1 MPRAIVEDSSRLALR
16 VRPEDKAV
24 LMRAVALERTDMT
37 NFVLRHA
44 LDAARRVIE
53 EAEHIMLSERDSL
66 RVLDALENP
75 PAPNDKLLAAARNLP
90 KQQ

>member
-37 NFVLRHA
+37 NFVLRH
-44 LDAARRVIE
+44 
-53 EAEHIMLSERDSL
+53 
-66 RVLDALENP
+66 
-75 PAPNDKLLAAARNLP
+75 
-90 KQQ
+90 